1 MKNDK
6 EKIVDFIKFLEKLG
20 VTLYPYQK
28 EFIKLI
34 IASKNHNA
42 YICVP
47 KNIGRKVYC
56 VAETK
61 EVHFNERKFTKWEDK
76 A

>member
-6 EKIVDFIKFLEKLG
+6 EKIDDFIKFLEKLG
-20 VTLYPYQK
+20 VTLYPWQQ
-28 EFIKLI
+28 EFIKLT

-47 KNIGRKVYC
+47 KNIGRKEAVEIMEY
-56 VAETK
+56 VNTEILGRD
-61 EVHFNERKFTKWEDK
+61 ESD
-76 A
+76 